1 MTHIVLKECENIL
14 ALKLF
19 LYEVYFQ
26 ALRVFCSKL
35 YLYLCVG
42 TLALLGPFYEL
53 GLGGQG
59 GFVPVTL
66 RGIWGGVK
74 VSIVHIVV
82 QKIFNWKYDY
92 FHIYYIPLCNLSLLN
107 LTVWNR

>member
-1 MTHIVLKECENIL
+1 MKCISRRC
-14 ALKLF
+14 AF
-19 LYEVYFQ
+19 
-26 ALRVFCSKL
+26 FCSKL
-35 YLYLCVG
+35 YLYFCVG

-92 FHIYYIPLCNLSLLN
+92 FLIPLCETVLIESNSAESLG
-107 LTVWNR
+107 VQIF